1 MRQEAMA
8 VAAAALAATDRT
20 AELLAA
26 CGRDDA
32 APPRRRGGGGGGAA
46 AAAEGGSEPGRERA
60 FGTQLC
66 AAAARVAALAA
77 FVGRVGRDYAAE
89 GRLGEAERDGIELEV
104 ARFVKACREQVE
116 VRQAVRVAFCL
127 RVLTSGK
134 VTQTKQMQWFK
145 DRERRSM
152 FWTQAPRLTTRTA
165 LVDFQ
170 GCNFYGD
177 LGE

>member
-1 MRQEAMA
+1 MPLAIEFEGTPS
-8 VAAAALAATDRT
+8 VALAYVSLVVLLLPLLVCCYSSYRSLGPLLPPKLSRVEDEVLPWIVRATESG
-20 AELLAA
+20 A
-26 CGRDDA
+26 DA
-32 APPRRRGGGGGGAA
+32 A
-46 AAAEGGSEPGRERA
+46 
-60 FGTQLC
+60 TH
-66 AAAARVAALAA
+66 
-77 FVGRVGRDYAAE
+77 AAE